1 MKNRKDLKSLPSEAR
16 ADELPAAVQL
26 RNFARLLLPIY
37 ELEFQQQLSSPK
49 PSWMFLAVLER
60 QMRVLEEQAK

>member
-1 MKNRKDLKSLPSEAR
+1 MKKRKDLKSLPSQAR
-16 ADELPAAVQL
+16 PDELPAAIQL

-37 ELEFQQQLSSPK
+37 ELEFQQQLSSPN

-60 QMRVLEEQAK
+60 HMRELEEQAK

>member
-1 MKNRKDLKSLPSEAR
+1 MKKRKDLSLPSQAR
-16 ADELPAAVQL
+16 PDELPAAIQL

-37 ELEFQQQLSSPK
+37 ELEFQQQLSSPN

-60 QMRVLEEQAK
+60 HMRELEEQAK

>member
-1 MKNRKDLKSLPSEAR
+1 MKNRKNLKALPSR
-16 ADELPAAVQL
+16 PRPDELPAATQL

-37 ELEFQQQLSSPK
+37 ELEFQQQLSSPQ

>member
-1 MKNRKDLKSLPSEAR
+1 
-16 ADELPAAVQL
+16 L

-37 ELEFQQQLSSPK
+37 DLEFQQQLSSHQPC
-49 PSWMFLAVLER
+49 WMFLAVLER

>member
-1 MKNRKDLKSLPSEAR
+1 MKNHKDLKPRQSEPR
-16 ADELPAAVQL
+16 PDELPAAVQL

-37 ELEFQQQLSSPK
+37 ELEFQQQLNSPQ

-60 QMRVLEEQAK
+60 QMRDLEAQAK

>member
-1 MKNRKDLKSLPSEAR
+1 MKNRKNLKSLQSEPR
-16 ADELPAAVQL
+16 PDEIPAAVQL

-37 ELEFQQQLSSPK
+37 ELEFQQQLSSPQ